1 VARTQTGRVND
12 QHTRALHFRSLHVP
26 GEPLVLVNAWD
37 AASARIV
44 AAAGARAVATTSAG
58 VAWSLGAP
66 DGDALGREAAVDLVR
81 RVAAAVPVPVTVDIE
96 SGYGD
101 TADEVAATV
110 RAVVAAGAVGVNVED
125 ARHDGGGPLRE
136 VADQCARLAAV
147 RAAAEQAGV
156 PLYVNARI
164 DTFLRGVGGVAETV
178 ARARAYLAAGADGV
192 FVPGTVD
199 PETVAAL
206 VAAIPAPLN
215 VLGGPGAPA
224 VPELARLGVARISL
238 GSSVAEAAYA
248 VARRAAEET
257 FGAGTYDALAGAFD
271 YGALNEL
278 MRG

>member
-1 VARTQTGRVND
+1 MND
-12 QHTRALHFRSLHVP
+12 QHIRALHFRSLHVP

-66 DGDALGREAAVDLVR
+66 DGDALGRGPAVDLVR
-81 RVAAAVPVPVTVDIE
+81 RVVAAVPLPVTADIE

-101 TADEVAATV
+101 TVDEVAATV

-125 ARHDGGGPLRE
+125 ARHDGGAPLRE

-147 RAAAEQAGV
+147 RGAADHAGV

-164 DTFLRGVGGVAETV
+164 DTFLRGAGGVEETL
-178 ARARAYLAAGADGV
+178 ARAHAYLAAGADGV

-215 VLGGPGAPA
+215 VLVGPGAPA

-248 VARRAAEET
+248 VARRAAEEA

-271 YGALNEL
+271 YGALNDL